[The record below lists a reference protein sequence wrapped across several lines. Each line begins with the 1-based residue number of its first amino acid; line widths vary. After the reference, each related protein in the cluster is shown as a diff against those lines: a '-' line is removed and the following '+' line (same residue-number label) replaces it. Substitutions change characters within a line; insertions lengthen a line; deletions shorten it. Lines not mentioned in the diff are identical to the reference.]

1 MIIFRYILKNHAI
14 PFVFANFILMA
25 VFLLQFLMKFADK
38 LVGKGLSTW
47 VITKLIAYN
56 LAWMVVLVVPMA
68 TLISTL
74 MAFGNMAQ
82 NNEVAVLKASGVSL
96 YKMLIPP
103 LLASVVVSFLLIQFN
118 NNVYPNANHQ
128 ARVLMQDISRK
139 KPTLSLVPGVFS
151 QDVQNYSILAREIDT
166 KSNVLKSITIFD
178 NSKPNITTTVTAESG
193 VIYFSEELK
202 KLIMELKNGEI
213 HESNGSNRN
222 VYRKLIFKEH
232 KIAMNA
238 EQFSFEQSGPG
249 GQRGDRELSAQDM
262 LLIVDSL
269 NQIGNRYKKDF
280 DEKLQTYY
288 FEDSSA
294 VVNTSTRPSISKS
307 ALILRAQ
314 DRIRSNENIIKAS
327 LSRLR
332 FNKQEV
338 NRFWVEIHKKYSL
351 PVACIIFI
359 LLGAPLGTMTR
370 KGGFGMAAGISL
382 FFFLIY
388 WAFLIGGEKL
398 ADRGLLSPF
407 WGMWSAN
414 ILLGLLG
421 IWLTIK
427 SAKERV
433 TISFDFLTKIIP
445 KKFRKQFFENENS

>member
-14 PFVFANFILMA
+14 PFIFANFILMA

-38 LVGKGLSTW
+38 LVGKGLSAW

-68 TLISTL
+68 SLISTL
-74 MAFGNMAQ
+74 MAFGNMSQ
-82 NNEVAVLKASGVSL
+82 NNEIAVLKASGVSL

-103 LLASVVVSFLLIQFN
+103 LAASIVVSFLLIQFN
-118 NNVYPNANHQ
+118 NHIYPDANHQ
-128 ARVLMQDISRK
+128 ARILMQDISRK

-151 QDVQNYSILAREIDT
+151 QDVQNYSILARSIDPVNNT
-166 KSNVLKSITIFD
+166 LKDITIFD
-178 NSKPNITTTVTAESG
+178 NSKPNVTTTVTAESG
-193 VIYFSEELK
+193 VIYFSDQLK
-202 KLIMELKNGEI
+202 KLIMELHNGEI
-213 HESNGSNRN
+213 HESNSSNKN
-222 VYRKLIFKEH
+222 VYRKLLFKDH

-249 GQRGDRELSAQDM
+249 GQKGDRELGAEEM

-269 NQIGNRYKKDF
+269 NTIGERYKKDF
-280 DEKLQTYY
+280 TQKLDTYY

-294 VVNTSTRPSISKS
+294 VVSTSTRKSISRS
-307 ALILRAQ
+307 GLILRAQ
-314 DRIRSNENIIKAS
+314 DRIRANESALKAAMSRIK
-327 LSRLR
+327 

-338 NRFWVEIHKKYSL
+338 NRYWVEIHKKYSL
-351 PVACIIFI
+351 PVACVVFI

-421 IWLTIK
+421 IWLTVK

-445 KKFRKQFFENENS
+445 SKYRKLLFNNENS